1 MSPATAALIAGFE
14 VTARRHSKTRTL
26 CVRGWWRGRPPRAP
40 ARLRIPQAQSG
51 AYSADRHSFGRSEK
65 TAVAQGLAVVR
76 AELCWE
82 SDSDTRIETWSH
94 FRPVVGATFAA
105 LAPTAAGGVGQWRP
119 LCRHPAETIV
129 SLRLPSL
136 DLRS

>member
-1 MSPATAALIAGFE
+1 MVEEVAHLERQRGFAYRKLNL
-14 VTARRHSKTRTL
+14 VRTL
-26 CVRGWWRGRPPRAP
+26 RTAI
-40 ARLRIPQAQSG
+40 A
-51 AYSADRHSFGRSEK
+51 SAESEK

-94 FRPVVGATFAA
+94 FRPVVRATFAA